1 MAKPTRT
8 TGIRKTPAS
17 KSRPASKTAEP
28 RGKVKPKS
36 AAEPVELADPLDEA
50 LADTFPSSDPVAI
63 GQSDRIGEPGPPE
76 VVARGGIMGF
86 IQRLLG
92 IGRQ

>member
-1 MAKPTRT
+1 MVKSTRA
-8 TGIRKTPAS
+8 TGVRKTPAS
-17 KSRPASKTAEP
+17 TSRPAKKAANT
-28 RGKVKPKS
+28 RGTVRPKS
-36 AAEPVELADPLDEA
+36 AAEPAELADPLDEA

-76 VVARGGIMGF
+76 VVARRGIMGF